1 ETQRAG
7 TERPVERRQAAQ
19 RSTRARDARRGA
31 VVATGDLRQP
41 LRAGGAAR
49 SPPILVVLGLAHDLR
64 DALLDTRLLL
74 AERTQLPPPRLAA
87 TLQRLIDRPL
97 QRSEHTFVCYQH
109 HHPESVPSLCR
120 NAALSSGDRLTGRPR
135 RDR

>member
-49 SPPILVVLGLAHDLR
+49 RPPILLVLRLPHHTT
-64 DALLDTRLLL
+64 DAPLDTRLLL
-74 AERTQLPPPRLAA
+74 AERTHLPPPRRAA

-97 QRSEHTFVCYQH
+97 QCS
-109 HHPESVPSLCR
+109 
-120 NAALSSGDRLTGRPR
+120 
-135 RDR
+135 